1 MKSKQGWIL
10 FLLIPVANLCFC
22 QYPITKKIGEDT
34 VVIMTLKQG
43 EQINKTFN
51 KFNQDLSLTKDSL
64 KIKRAEY
71 DSLFNTIS
79 LLNDSFF
86 SWKWKYKEN
95 KRIYEAYNENQRK
108 IEKLHSVSKL
118 ILIGIIILQFSQ
130 LH

>member
-1 MKSKQGWIL
+1 MNLKTSWIL
-10 FLLIPVANLCFC
+10 LVLILVANLCYC

-51 KFNQDLSLTKDSL
+51 KFNEDLSLIKDSFN
-64 KIKRAEY
+64 IKRIQY
-71 DSLFNTIS
+71 DSLFSTIF
-79 LLNDSFF
+79 LVKDSFYD
-86 SWKWKYKEN
+86 WKWKYTEN

-108 IEKLHSVSKL
+108 IEKLHAASKL
-118 ILIGIIILQFSQ
+118 ILIGIIIFQFSK

>member
-1 MKSKQGWIL
+1 MKLKVSWIL
-10 FLLIPVANLCFC
+10 LLLIPVTNLCYC

-51 KFNQDLSLTKDSL
+51 KFGQDLSLTKDSL
-64 KIKRAEY
+64 KIKRAQY

-79 LLNDSFF
+79 LVKDSFYD
-86 SWKWKYKEN
+86 WKWKYTEN
-95 KRIYEAYNENQRK
+95 KRIYEAYNINQAK

-118 ILIGIIILQFSQ
+118 ILVGIIILQFSQ
-130 LH
+130 L

>member
-1 MKSKQGWIL
+1 
-10 FLLIPVANLCFC
+10 
-22 QYPITKKIGEDT
+22 
-34 VVIMTLKQG
+34 MTLKQG

-108 IEKLHSVSKL
+108 IENLHSVSKL

>member
-1 MKSKQGWIL
+1 MKSKASWIL
-10 FLLIPVANLCFC
+10 LLLIPVANLCYC

-51 KFNQDLSLTKDSL
+51 KFGQDLNLTKDSL
-64 KIKRAEY
+64 KIKRAHY

-79 LLNDSFF
+79 LVKDSFYD
-86 SWKWKYKEN
+86 WKWKYTEN

-118 ILIGIIILQFSQ
+118 ILVGIIILQFSQ
-130 LH
+130 L

>member
-1 MKSKQGWIL
+1 
-10 FLLIPVANLCFC
+10 LIPVANLCYC

-34 VVIMTLKQG
+34 VVIMTLKQCD
-43 EQINKTFN
+43 QINKTFN
-51 KFNQDLSLTKDSL
+51 KFNQDLKFTKDSL
-64 KIKRAEY
+64 KIKQIQY

-79 LLNDSFF
+79 FVKDSFYD
-86 SWKWKYKEN
+86 WKWKYTEN
-95 KRIYEAYNENQRK
+95 KKIYEAYNINQGK

>member
-10 FLLIPVANLCFC
+10 LLLIPVANLCFC

-51 KFNQDLSLTKDSL
+51 KFGQDLSLTKDSL
-64 KIKRAEY
+64 KIKRAQY

-79 LLNDSFF
+79 LVKDSFYD
-86 SWKWKYKEN
+86 WKWKYTEN
-95 KRIYEAYNENQRK
+95 KRIYEAYNINQAK

-118 ILIGIIILQFSQ
+118 ILVGIIILQFSQ
-130 LH
+130 L

>member
-1 MKSKQGWIL
+1 MKLKVSWIL
-10 FLLIPVANLCFC
+10 LVLIPVANLCYC

-51 KFNQDLSLTKDSL
+51 KFGQDLNLTKDSL
-64 KIKRAEY
+64 KIKRAQY

-79 LLNDSFF
+79 LVKDSFYD
-86 SWKWKYKEN
+86 WKWKYTEN
-95 KRIYEAYNENQRK
+95 KKIYEAYNINQAK

-118 ILIGIIILQFSQ
+118 ILVGIIILQFSQ
-130 LH
+130 L

>member
-51 KFNQDLSLTKDSL
+51 KFGQDLSLTKDSL
-64 KIKRAEY
+64 KIKRAQY

-79 LLNDSFF
+79 LVKDSFYD
-86 SWKWKYKEN
+86 WKWKYTEN
-95 KRIYEAYNENQRK
+95 KRIYEAYNINQAK

-130 LH
+130 L

>member
-1 MKSKQGWIL
+1 MKSKVSWIL
-10 FLLIPVANLCFC
+10 LLLIPVANLCYC

-43 EQINKTFN
+43 DQINKTFN
-51 KFNQDLSLTKDSL
+51 KFNQDLKFTKDSL
-64 KIKRAEY
+64 KIKQIQY

-79 LLNDSFF
+79 LVKDSFYD
-86 SWKWKYKEN
+86 WKWKYKEN

-118 ILIGIIILQFSQ
+118 ILVGIIILQFSQ
-130 LH
+130 L

>member
-1 MKSKQGWIL
+1 M
-10 FLLIPVANLCFC
+10 IPVANLCYC

-51 KFNQDLSLTKDSL
+51 KFGQDLNLTKDSL
-64 KIKRAEY
+64 KIKRAQY

-79 LLNDSFF
+79 LVKDSFYD
-86 SWKWKYKEN
+86 WKWKYKEN

-108 IEKLHSVSKL
+108 IEKLHAASKL

-130 LH
+130 L

>member
-1 MKSKQGWIL
+1 MKSKVSWIL
-10 FLLIPVANLCFC
+10 LLLIPVANLCYC

-43 EQINKTFN
+43 DEINKTFN
-51 KFNQDLSLTKDSL
+51 KFNQDLKFTKDSL
-64 KIKRAEY
+64 KIKQIQY

-79 LLNDSFF
+79 LVKDSFYD
-86 SWKWKYKEN
+86 WKWKYKEN

-118 ILIGIIILQFSQ
+118 ILVGIIILQFSQ
-130 LH
+130 L

>member
-1 MKSKQGWIL
+1 MKLKASWIL
-10 FLLIPVANLCFC
+10 LVLIQVANLSYC

-51 KFNQDLSLTKDSL
+51 KFGQDLSLTKDSL
-64 KIKRAEY
+64 KIKRAQY

-79 LLNDSFF
+79 LVKDSFYD
-86 SWKWKYKEN
+86 WKWKYTEN
-95 KRIYEAYNENQRK
+95 KRIYEAYNDNQRK
-108 IEKLHSVSKL
+108 IEKLHSASKL

>member
-64 KIKRAEY
+64 KIKRAQY

-79 LLNDSFF
+79 LVKDSFYD
-86 SWKWKYKEN
+86 WKWKYTEN
-95 KRIYEAYNENQRK
+95 KRIYEAYNVNQAK
-108 IEKLHSVSKL
+108 IEKLHSLSKL
-118 ILIGIIILQFSQ
+118 ILVGIIILQFSQ
-130 LH
+130 L

>member
-10 FLLIPVANLCFC
+10 LLLIPVANLCFC

-51 KFNQDLSLTKDSL
+51 KFGQDLSLTKDSL
-64 KIKRAEY
+64 KIKRAQY

-79 LLNDSFF
+79 LVKDSFYD
-86 SWKWKYKEN
+86 WKWKYKEN
-95 KRIYEAYNENQRK
+95 KRIYEAYNINQAK

-130 LH
+130 L

>member
-1 MKSKQGWIL
+1 M
-10 FLLIPVANLCFC
+10 IPVTNLCFC

-51 KFNQDLSLTKDSL
+51 KFGQDLSLTKDSL
-64 KIKRAEY
+64 KIKRAQY

-79 LLNDSFF
+79 LVKDSFYD
-86 SWKWKYKEN
+86 WKWKYTEN
-95 KRIYEAYNENQRK
+95 KKIYEHYNQNQRK
-108 IEKLHSVSKL
+108 IEKLHAASKL

>member
-10 FLLIPVANLCFC
+10 FLLIPVTNLCFC

-34 VVIMTLKQG
+34 VVIMTLNQG

-51 KFNQDLSLTKDSL
+51 KYSQDLGLIKDSL
-64 KIKRAEY
+64 KIKRIQY

-79 LLNDSFF
+79 LVKDSFY
-86 SWKWKYKEN
+86 SWKWKYTEN
-95 KRIYEAYNENQRK
+95 KRIYEAYNLNQGK
-108 IEKLHSVSKL
+108 IERLHAASKL

>member
-1 MKSKQGWIL
+1 M
-10 FLLIPVANLCFC
+10 LLIPVANLCFC

-51 KFNQDLSLTKDSL
+51 KFGQDLSLTKDSL

-79 LLNDSFF
+79 LVKDSFYD
-86 SWKWKYKEN
+86 WKWKYTEN
-95 KRIYEAYNENQRK
+95 KRIYEAYNINQGK

-118 ILIGIIILQFSQ
+118 ILIAIIILQFSQ